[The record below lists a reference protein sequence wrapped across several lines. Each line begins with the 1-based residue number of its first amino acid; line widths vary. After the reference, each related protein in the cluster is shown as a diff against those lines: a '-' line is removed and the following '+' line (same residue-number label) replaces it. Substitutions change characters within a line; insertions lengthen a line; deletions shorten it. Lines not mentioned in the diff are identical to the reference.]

1 MKQRFEKEMSKLER
15 ELERERTTAHMM
27 LLASLYASEHEDA
40 ESCIAFCADLSL
52 QLEAM
57 ENRLRDMTETLET
70 IEVEYKNA
78 LPYDPEREGKRT
90 ETQAKGVERT
100 SKED

>member
-1 MKQRFEKEMSKLER
+1 MKERFEKEMSKLER

-52 QLEAM
+52 QLESM
-57 ENRLRDMTETLET
+57 ENRLRELAETAGT
-70 IEVEYKNA
+70 IEVEYRNA
-78 LPYDPEREGKRT
+78 LPADPERERRNVC
-90 ETQAKGVERT
+90 E
-100 SKED
+100 

>member
-1 MKQRFEKEMSKLER
+1 MKQRFEQEMSKLER

-70 IEVEYKNA
+70 IEVTYNKA
-78 LPYDPEREGKRT
+78 LPYDPE
-90 ETQAKGVERT
+90 
-100 SKED
+100 SEDV

>member
-1 MKQRFEKEMSKLER
+1 MKERFEKEMSALER

-52 QLEAM
+52 QLESM
-57 ENRLRDMTETLET
+57 ENRLRELAETAGT
-70 IEVEYKNA
+70 IEVEYRNA
-78 LPYDPEREGKRT
+78 LPYDPDCEG
-90 ETQAKGVERT
+90 
-100 SKED
+100 

>member
-1 MKQRFEKEMSKLER
+1 MKQRFEKEMSELER

-27 LLASLYASEHEDA
+27 LLACLYASEHEDA

-57 ENRLRDMTETLET
+57 ENRLRELAETAGT
-70 IEVEYKNA
+70 IEVEYRNA
-78 LPYDPEREGKRT
+78 LPADPDCEG
-90 ETQAKGVERT
+90 
-100 SKED
+100 

>member
-1 MKQRFEKEMSKLER
+1 MSKRKRGKAMKQRFEQEMSALER

-40 ESCIAFCADLSL
+40 ESCIAFCADLTL
-52 QLEAM
+52 QLESM

-70 IEVEYKNA
+70 SEVEYKKA
-78 LPYDPEREGKRT
+78 LPYDPDCEG
-90 ETQAKGVERT
+90 
-100 SKED
+100 

>member
-27 LLASLYASEHEDA
+27 LLACLYASEHEDA

-57 ENRLRDMTETLET
+57 ENRLSELAETAGT
-70 IEVEYKNA
+70 IEVEYRNA
-78 LPYDPEREGKRT
+78 LPADPE
-90 ETQAKGVERT
+90 
-100 SKED
+100 SEDA

>member
-1 MKQRFEKEMSKLER
+1 MSKRKRGKAMKQRFEQEMSALER

-40 ESCIAFCADLSL
+40 ESCIAFCADLTL
-52 QLEAM
+52 QLESM

-78 LPYDPEREGKRT
+78 LPYDPDCEG
-90 ETQAKGVERT
+90 
-100 SKED
+100 

>member
-1 MKQRFEKEMSKLER
+1 MKQRFEQEMSALER

-40 ESCIAFCADLSL
+40 ESCIAFCADLTL
-52 QLEAM
+52 QLESM

-78 LPYDPEREGKRT
+78 LPYDPDCEG
-90 ETQAKGVERT
+90 
-100 SKED
+100 

>member
-1 MKQRFEKEMSKLER
+1 MKQRFEQEMSKLER

-40 ESCIAFCADLSL
+40 EGCIAFCADLSL
-52 QLEAM
+52 QLESM

-78 LPYDPEREGKRT
+78 LPYDPE
-90 ETQAKGVERT
+90 
-100 SKED
+100 SEDA

>member
-1 MKQRFEKEMSKLER
+1 MKQRFEQEMSKLER

-27 LLASLYASEHEDA
+27 LLASLYASGHEDA
-40 ESCIAFCADLSL
+40 ESCIAFCADLTL

-78 LPYDPEREGKRT
+78 LPYDPDCEG
-90 ETQAKGVERT
+90 
-100 SKED
+100 

>member
-1 MKQRFEKEMSKLER
+1 MKERFEKEMSKLER

-40 ESCIAFCADLSL
+40 EGCIAFCADLTL

-78 LPYDPEREGKRT
+78 LPHDPDCEG
-90 ETQAKGVERT
+90 
-100 SKED
+100 

>member
-1 MKQRFEKEMSKLER
+1 MKQRFEQEMSKLER

-40 ESCIAFCADLSL
+40 EGCIAFCADLTL

-57 ENRLRDMTETLET
+57 ENRLSELAETAGT
-70 IEVEYKNA
+70 IEVEYRNA
-78 LPYDPEREGKRT
+78 LPADPE
-90 ETQAKGVERT
+90 
-100 SKED
+100 SEDV